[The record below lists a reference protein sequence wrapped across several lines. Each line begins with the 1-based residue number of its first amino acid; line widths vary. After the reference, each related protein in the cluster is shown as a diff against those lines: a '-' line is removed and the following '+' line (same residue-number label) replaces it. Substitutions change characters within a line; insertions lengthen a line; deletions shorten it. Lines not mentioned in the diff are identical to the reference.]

1 MAGKNM
7 LSLVFD
13 FNNMAMRALFTCSF
27 AKGAGDV
34 MIKDF
39 STQAETAVLIRKL
52 AIDMVYMINFIRPDK
67 VIVCCDAKHPWRKTL
82 LADEKVGYKENRK
95 KDDTKDW
102 RSIFNAFDE
111 YKKVLKSQN
120 VIVYEIPDAEADD
133 VAALIKRDLYT
144 DRHESVVFVS
154 SDKDWTQLADFDG
167 ASGSYCCVLDPISSG
182 RRKSKRFSVTDGFAD
197 WLSSPDEPKPVPAS
211 AVSWES
217 LFEPSCG
224 IRGADLKART
234 RVFAVSD
241 KVEIDRIDPD
251 RVVLVKMACGDMS
264 DNIPSFYEFY
274 KNGKLTRIT
283 EKRMDKI
290 NEACGINDSDD
301 FIRLAPLKPFHDALS
316 SVLKTDADDIDF
328 TARTDRQRRLV
339 VLDPALFP
347 KKVVE
352 DYEYAASHAAQDGYV
367 FGKTLRMETLLEG
380 TRFIDKNYGKAKR
393 NEIFDDIKDLDKYIT
408 PVNRLF

>member
-1 MAGKNM
+1 MSRHAG
-7 LSLVFD
+7 S
-13 FNNMAMRALFTCSF
+13 
-27 AKGAGDV
+27 
-34 MIKDF
+34 
-39 STQAETAVLIRKL
+39 
-52 AIDMVYMINFIRPDK
+52 
-67 VIVCCDAKHPWRKTL
+67 
-82 LADEKVGYKENRK
+82 
-95 KDDTKDW
+95 
-102 RSIFNAFDE
+102 
-111 YKKVLKSQN
+111 
-120 VIVYEIPDAEADD
+120 
-133 VAALIKRDLYT
+133 AA
-144 DRHESVVFVS
+144 
-154 SDKDWTQLADFDG
+154 
-167 ASGSYCCVLDPISSG
+167 
-182 RRKSKRFSVTDGFAD
+182 
-197 WLSSPDEPKPVPAS
+197 
-211 AVSWES
+211 
-217 LFEPSCG
+217 
-224 IRGADLKART
+224 

-380 TRFIDKNYGKAKR
+380 TRFIDKNYGKTKR

>member
-1 MAGKNM
+1 M
-7 LSLVFD
+7 
-13 FNNMAMRALFTCSF
+13 
-27 AKGAGDV
+27 
-34 MIKDF
+34 
-39 STQAETAVLIRKL
+39 
-52 AIDMVYMINFIRPDK
+52 
-67 VIVCCDAKHPWRKTL
+67 
-82 LADEKVGYKENRK
+82 
-95 KDDTKDW
+95 
-102 RSIFNAFDE
+102 
-111 YKKVLKSQN
+111 
-120 VIVYEIPDAEADD
+120 
-133 VAALIKRDLYT
+133 
-144 DRHESVVFVS
+144 
-154 SDKDWTQLADFDG
+154 
-167 ASGSYCCVLDPISSG
+167 
-182 RRKSKRFSVTDGFAD
+182 
-197 WLSSPDEPKPVPAS
+197 
-211 AVSWES
+211 
-217 LFEPSCG
+217 
-224 IRGADLKART
+224 KART

-352 DYEYAASHAAQDGYV
+352 DYEYEASHAAQDGYV